1 MDILFGHLCTACF
14 SFHNNKKNQQKINRL
29 NKEMQENIP
38 NSGEHLKTTITRNLF
53 ELLFGN
59 ETITI
64 EVKQSERCVCNCVL
78 RIFLWNSPEDI
89 T

>member
-1 MDILFGHLCTACF
+1 M
-14 SFHNNKKNQQKINRL
+14 NRL
-29 NKEMQENIP
+29 NKEMQDNIL

-64 EVKQSERCVCNCVL
+64 KVKQSERCVCNCVL
-78 RIFLWNSPEDI
+78 RIFLGNSPADI